1 MLAQVTSPAPKP
13 RFFLG
18 WTVVA
23 VAALV
28 AFTEVA
34 FFNPVLGVYIP
45 EFERE
50 FGWSRTEISLAVTV
64 GSLAG
69 AAIAPFSGPLIDRHG
84 GKLFIAIGTSIM
96 VVALVC
102 LGFMQQEWQFFIIYA
117 VGRGMTGGLIGLAA
131 SVTVSKWFIRR
142 RGFAVGVTSLG
153 TRIGFAIMPIGVQ
166 LIIGAWGWRTSA
178 FVLAGIVATFG
189 VLPALKWLHPR
200 PEAMGL
206 HPDGDPGEEPL
217 PAGATPLRPREEN
230 WTRHQALRTPAF
242 WLITLALSLQ
252 NWAGGAINLHQI
264 PHLVDRGLAAEAAAL
279 IISLVAVFAAGGALL
294 EGVLD
299 ARIGPRRTMAAGL
312 VGSAIGMVVLMNVST
327 LPMGMLFAVSYGVA
341 FGLMVTSSQI
351 VFADYFGRHA
361 LGSIRGAAAPF
372 QMTLN
377 AIGPIVGGL
386 AYDHTGSYLA
396 AFIPFTFAYLIA
408 AGALIIAKRPILP
421 AAANAEATPVESGG
435 GGRLST

>member
-1 MLAQVTSPAPKP
+1 MTTEASKP

-34 FFNPVLGVYIP
+34 FFNPVLGVFIP

-64 GSLAG
+64 GSLVG
-69 AAIAPFSGPLIDRHG
+69 AAIAPVSGPLIDRHG
-84 GKLFIAIGTSIM
+84 GKLFIVIGVSVM
-96 VVALVC
+96 VVALIC
-102 LGFMQQEWQFFIIYA
+102 LGFMQEEWQFFIIYA
-117 VGRGMTGGLIGLAA
+117 AGRGMTGGLIGLAA

-153 TRIGFAIMPIGVQ
+153 TRLGFALMPIGVQ
-166 LIIGAWGWRTSA
+166 LIIGAWGWRTA
-178 FVLAGIVATFG
+178 VFVLAGIATFG
-189 VLPALKWLHPR
+189 IVPVLRWLHPR

-206 HPDGDPGEEPL
+206 HPDGDPPYEPVTGSIRL
-217 PAGATPLRPREEN
+217 PVRPLEEN
-230 WTRHQALRTPAF
+230 WTRRQALRTPAF

-264 PHLVDRGLAAEAAAL
+264 PHLVDRGLTAEAAAL
-279 IISLVAVFAAGGALL
+279 VISLVAVFAGGGALL

-299 ARIGPRRTMAAGL
+299 AKIGPRRTMAVGL
-312 VGSAIGMVVLMNVST
+312 AGSACGMVVLMNVSSV
-327 LPMGMLFAVSYGVA
+327 PMGLLFAVVYGLA

-351 VFADYFGRHA
+351 VFADFFGRHS

-372 QMTLN
+372 QMGLN

-386 AYDHTGSYLA
+386 AYDLTGSYLA
-396 AFIPFTFAYLIA
+396 AFIPFTIAYLVAAAALLSARRPVLPASTGPLTAPLGSGKA
-408 AGALIIAKRPILP
+408 AG
-421 AAANAEATPVESGG
+421 
-435 GGRLST
+435 